1 MELGNCPGGNM
12 KLKSFDDLFSILI
25 TDCSLIEEQNLN
37 LLPKM
42 IQKAQS
48 SELKRALEKHHQE
61 AKQHSQ
67 RVQKMLKESKVQTQ
81 KVEWESPL
89 KSVFQSASKF
99 LDENSPS
106 PLLDAAIITIVQQIE
121 HLEIAHYGTLR
132 EYADIT
138 ERHELKELLKSTLKE
153 EKATDSLLIRLA
165 RESGLN
171 IEAVKTHA

>member
-1 MELGNCPGGNM
+1 M